1 VQADARLTRQLRLVH
16 AESRRSSGRPRLAR
30 AGRRRYRVTTDSGP
44 AYPIT
49 RNHLARR
56 CTPRRLNRVWAAD
69 LTFCATRAGWCD
81 LAVIL
86 DLTSRRGIG
95 WAVRRSLASDVDTR
109 AWRMALARRRPTG
122 RLVHHSDRSCQS
134 AGQAS
139 RGLLARAGIRARMSR
154 RGNCWDHAPVESFF
168 STLKAELVPDRPWA
182 DPATAAA
189 AIGEY
194 LEAFDNRRRLQSSF
208 GYLTPVAYDTKLER
222 PT

>member
-30 AGRRRYRVTTDSGP
+30 A
-44 AYPIT
+44 
-49 RNHLARR
+49 
-56 CTPRRLNRVWAAD
+56 
-69 LTFCATRAGWCD
+69 
-81 LAVIL
+81 
-86 DLTSRRGIG
+86 
-95 WAVRRSLASDVDTR
+95 
-109 AWRMALARRRPTG
+109 WRMALARRRPTG
-122 RLVHHSDRSCQS
+122 RLVHHADRGCQS
-134 AGQAS
+134 AGQAY

-194 LEAFDNRRRLQSSF
+194 LEAFDNRRRLQSSL